1 MIFLRKEKY
10 IIQLTVDNDA
20 RKKLE
25 IINSKE

>member
-10 IIQLTVDNDA
+10 IIQLTVDNDE